1 MNLRPEA
8 LRGLVGVLQHA
19 HAGEL
24 AAGLAYRG
32 HAASVS
38 DPAEKARIRQIEDEE
53 WVHRRQVGEM
63 IACLG
68 EAPEPSQERKL
79 LFIGQTIAFLC
90 RIGGWYVPMYGA
102 GRLESHNVKE
112 YEDAAYFAVEC
123 GHPEFVECLLEM
135 AEVEWERAAGRLSET
150 CPAASGR
157 RPRRDGARRSVKD
170 ERHGPDTKLVAIA
183 QQNAAFGASEAPVS
197 AVFAPEVFQLGGLAL
212 DEDARMAP

>member
-1 MNLRPEA
+1 MDWESARGRLLCVLR
-8 LRGLVGVLQHA
+8 HA

-24 AAGLAYRG
+24 AAGHAYRG

-68 EAPEPSQERKL
+68 EAPELAQERKL

-112 YEDAAYFAVEC
+112 YEDAADFAVEC

-135 AEVEWERAAGRLSET
+135 AEVEWEHEAYFRGKVESHWLRHVIRVW
-150 CPAASGR
+150 PAIPPKSAIR
-157 RPRRDGARRSVKD
+157 TDFARRNPGYVAPAR
-170 ERHGPDTKLVAIA
+170 ETLAVCGRPVLAAQGAVGVETAPD
-183 QQNAAFGASEAPVS
+183 
-197 AVFAPEVFQLGGLAL
+197 AV
-212 DEDARMAP
+212 